1 MLDDADMRF
10 AIDDARIRQKA
21 VIDLING
28 NSDQALRLLGFYI
41 TLGLAATSGAIA
53 GISAKA
59 GVPIAVA
66 IALLSVLVP
75 LVIGSYFCY
84 QTIRPTSIALPGRD
98 PEFWLWAHRSGVTR
112 DDVFKA
118 YLDNLNERMAANRRL
133 NGDTFRIDIAP
144 PEGSKVHGN
153 LTMLLKWSGD
163 WKLTRV
169 FLPMDA
175 FK

>member
-10 AIDDARIRQKA
+10 AIDDARVRQKA

-28 NSDQALRLLGFYI
+28 SSDQALRLLGFYI

-53 GISAKA
+53 GISATTSI
-59 GVPIAVA
+59 PIAVA

-75 LVIGSYFCY
+75 LVIGSYFCF

-98 PEFWLWAHRSGVTR
+98 PEFWLWAHRSDVTR
-112 DDVFKA
+112 DVVFKA

-133 NGDTFRIDIAP
+133 NDNT
-144 PEGSKVHGN
+144 SKA
-153 LTMLLKWSGD
+153 
-163 WKLTRV
+163 LTRAKICGAV
-169 FLPMDA
+169 APLVALLSGSATALALRLLLPRL
-175 FK
+175 